1 MKVGVPRKVGEGIAV
16 YKVPIAVKRLSSKEE
31 PSFFSEA
38 GGTELASPVG
48 QAGFAPCELPSCST
62 LLALLLSSPISDFLS
77 LVLVSIS

>member
-38 GGTELASPVG
+38 EGTPILSRDVNQVG
-48 QAGFAPCELPSCST
+48 WLKNIGPA
-62 LLALLLSSPISDFLS
+62 
-77 LVLVSIS
+77 